1 MNLLRLKKG
10 LICLAVVM
18 GLLAVFSNVLVC
30 AEKSE
35 ADFICGT
42 EPEAMQAS
50 FNALLQKKLTPQ
62 IMPNNEN
69 ASVQLQSHL
78 VYGDTEDL
86 MPSTGDVKA
95 LVLPIEFKDEKLS
108 GTITEKLQDAYF
120 SEKNLSEDYSY
131 EDLSLSDYFKKM
143 SYNKLRITGTVLPVY
158 TIEEDRTA
166 VEAADNIRELI
177 AKAIVEYKDIIGD
190 LTEYDSD
197 GDGGIDCLHVVWAG
211 SAGEWAG
218 PWWPAMRFAK
228 QELYDGIEIRRFVG
242 MTEGDPKHETAH
254 MLGLPDNYVHMYS
267 SGNIGKECLIDSGV
281 RELMHGGCY
290 INMYYKYLL
299 DWISEEDGSLV
310 IITYDDLYNQDKTN
324 NLREIE
330 LSAAEQYG
338 DAAAEKP
345 KAVFFVPE
353 SKVRLPY
360 EEFYFAEYRSGI
372 TAPNSGYNDNP
383 GILMWHC
390 DTRVRQYLNED
401 KEYLSYTENCNLKG
415 YLKPIYK
422 SIESGTGDEAFVPA
436 KDLYF
441 EGEEFSSKTAP
452 SSEAYKARETGAYLK
467 VNALTQETAN
477 ITAGYIDPYLGPA
490 PEIKIAEQESKYVSY
505 YVTWDILCSN
515 YDDVLLIG
523 DDKSFITTGTV
534 KVESVLTAE
543 SKNKEAYKSYL
554 TRLSGEGTIQMA
566 IRPGVA
572 AKYGIYSGE
581 ARSEVLYVDNTPPEI
596 TLLGDSE
603 ITMMFGDE
611 YIEQGATVTDNE
623 DPDIQSKLRIEGG
636 LPANYFPWTYN
647 RSREKVEMGFPEP
660 GKMGFPEPG
669 TYEIRYE
676 VTDRSGNSASV
687 KRKITVLPI
696 EGDKPRIISCKT
708 QNQDQWKFIVHNPEQ
723 GNFMCMVVARYTED
737 GVLVDSDNRGVIS
750 PYAIAEGTYLPEKGS
765 TVKAFLFDSFGNM
778 MPLSEA
784 CEVIKE

>member
-10 LICLAVVM
+10 LICLTVVM

-42 EPEAMQAS
+42 EPEAMQAG

-69 ASVQLQSHL
+69 ASVQLSSVMDHID
-78 VYGDTEDL
+78 YKL

-120 SEKNLSEDYSY
+120 SEKNLNEDYSY

-158 TIEEDRTA
+158 TAEEDREYYNSDKDAQT
-166 VEAADNIRELI
+166 IRELI

-211 SAGEWAG
+211 SAGDWIG
-218 PWWPAMRFAK
+218 PWWSGMFSAK
-228 QELYDGIEIRRFVG
+228 QELYDDIKMVRFVG
-242 MTEGDPKHETAH
+242 IAEEHCYYAPKHETAH
-254 MLGLPDNYVHMYS
+254 LMGLPDNYVHMYS
-267 SGNIGKECLIDSGV
+267 SGYIGNECLIDSGV
-281 RELMHGGCY
+281 REMTNCTNGY

-338 DAAAEKP
+338 DEAAEKP
-345 KAVFFVPE
+345 KAVFFVSDKINFPFD
-353 SKVRLPY
+353 K
-360 EEFYFAEYRSGI
+360 FYFAEYRSGI

-390 DTRVRQYLNED
+390 DT
-401 KEYLSYTENCNLKG
+401 NLRPGFMEHVETPFFNLYNNKKG

-422 SIESGTGDEAFVPA
+422 SIESGTGNEAFVPA

-467 VNALTQETAN
+467 VNALSQETAN

-490 PEIKIAEQESKYVSY
+490 PEIKIQSHNDRKYVSAS
-505 YVTWDILCSN
+505 VTL
-515 YDDVLLIG
+515 DVL
-523 DDKSFITTGTV
+523 
-534 KVESVLTAE
+534 
-543 SKNKEAYKSYL
+543 
-554 TRLSGEGTIQMA
+554 
-566 IRPGVA
+566 
-572 AKYGIYSGE
+572 
-581 ARSEVLYVDNTPPEI
+581 
-596 TLLGDSE
+596 
-603 ITMMFGDE
+603 
-611 YIEQGATVTDNE
+611 
-623 DPDIQSKLRIEGG
+623 
-636 LPANYFPWTYN
+636 
-647 RSREKVEMGFPEP
+647 
-660 GKMGFPEPG
+660 
-669 TYEIRYE
+669 
-676 VTDRSGNSASV
+676 
-687 KRKITVLPI
+687 
-696 EGDKPRIISCKT
+696 
-708 QNQDQWKFIVHNPEQ
+708 
-723 GNFMCMVVARYTED
+723 
-737 GVLVDSDNRGVIS
+737 
-750 PYAIAEGTYLPEKGS
+750 
-765 TVKAFLFDSFGNM
+765 
-778 MPLSEA
+778 
-784 CEVIKE
+784 